1 MNRQIVIVGA
11 GITGLSTAIYLQKAL
26 HATYSDQLDAM
37 PRITLLEQS
46 NRIGGK
52 LDTAHQLGMVME
64 RGADSFLAKKQ
75 AMLDLADDLGLSE
88 QLIGTSPLAKKVYI
102 ATERQLLPFPAG
114 LKLAIPTQVTAILR
128 TPLLSLTAKLRVLA
142 DLFLPSE
149 FNKNG
154 AASAADESLG
164 QLLAR
169 RFGSDFAEQICEP
182 ILAGI
187 YAGDLNELS
196 VQATFPQFAD
206 LERRQRSLMI
216 AMKHQLQTERAE
228 ANIQS
233 MFLAFKGGFSQLT
246 DTLLSRLTDVDV
258 RRNCK
263 VESIVA
269 DEQTNSGFT
278 IFTKGEQKFH
288 ADEVVLTVPSFIA
301 ANMFKPLEDDDFF
314 RQMQHISV
322 ANVVLAF
329 HKENSIKLPSG
340 SGFLVPRKLNKLT
353 TACTWTSQKWPH
365 STPNEYVLLRAYVGR
380 SGQDRWQLLDDST
393 LTQRV
398 IEELRVW
405 IDIPEEPFFTEVN
418 RWSSAMPQY
427 APGHVERLNVMRQSV
442 AKRYRGLHLIGA
454 SYDAVGLPD
463 CVKIARITAE
473 NIASNSRQWL

>member
-11 GITGLSTAIYLQKAL
+11 GITGLSTAFYLQKAL

-52 LDTAHQLGMVME
+52 IDTAHQLGMVME

-182 ILAGI
+182 I
-187 YAGDLNELS
+187 
-196 VQATFPQFAD
+196 
-206 LERRQRSLMI
+206 
-216 AMKHQLQTERAE
+216 
-228 ANIQS
+228 
-233 MFLAFKGGFSQLT
+233 
-246 DTLLSRLTDVDV
+246 
-258 RRNCK
+258 
-263 VESIVA
+263 
-269 DEQTNSGFT
+269 
-278 IFTKGEQKFH
+278 
-288 ADEVVLTVPSFIA
+288 
-301 ANMFKPLEDDDFF
+301 
-314 RQMQHISV
+314 
-322 ANVVLAF
+322 
-329 HKENSIKLPSG
+329 
-340 SGFLVPRKLNKLT
+340 
-353 TACTWTSQKWPH
+353 
-365 STPNEYVLLRAYVGR
+365 
-380 SGQDRWQLLDDST
+380 
-393 LTQRV
+393 
-398 IEELRVW
+398 
-405 IDIPEEPFFTEVN
+405 
-418 RWSSAMPQY
+418 
-427 APGHVERLNVMRQSV
+427 
-442 AKRYRGLHLIGA
+442 
-454 SYDAVGLPD
+454 
-463 CVKIARITAE
+463 
-473 NIASNSRQWL
+473 